1 MSLQKFLFFIAALG
15 INSVLFA
22 QESILDKLKDNTSP
36 TTGTITIHQDIRLDK
51 LIGRPR
57 SAQES
62 NGEQIVQKISG
73 FRVQVYAGNNSKQAR
88 SEAYKIGTEVQELFP
103 ELQVYTQF
111 ISPRWL
117 CRVGDYRTIE
127 EADVVMRQLKA
138 TGMFK
143 EISIVRSIIILN

>member
-1 MSLQKFLFFIAALG
+1 MSLQKILVLIFALG
-15 INSVLFA
+15 IYSGLSA

-36 TTGTITIHQDIRLDK
+36 TTGTVTIHQDIRLEK
-51 LIGRPR
+51 LIGTPS
-57 SAQES
+57 SANELD
-62 NGEQIVQKISG
+62 GEQAIQKASG

-103 ELQVYTQF
+103 DLQVYTQF

-127 EADVVMRQLKA
+127 EADVVMRQLKE
-138 TGMFK
+138 TGLFK
-143 EISIVRSIIILN
+143 EISIVRSIILLN

>member
-1 MSLQKFLFFIAALG
+1 MSLQKILFFISALG

-36 TTGTITIHQDIRLDK
+36 TSGTITIHQDIRLDK
-51 LIGRPR
+51 LIGKPR
-57 SAQES
+57 SAQEL

-143 EISIVRSIIILN
+143 EISIVRSIILLN